1 MKVFNIETVDGPYEV
16 MGDRY
21 SMTKYLTVYK
31 DDQVVF
37 EIRTTKVLSLK

>member
-1 MKVFNIETVDGPYEV
+1 MQKFNIETVDGPYEI

-21 SMTKYLTVYK
+21 SMTKYLTIYK